1 MNLKTMKNKEIVI
14 ATGNQNKLRE
24 FKEMLE
30 PMGYN
35 VKSIKD
41 FENIPDIVENGKTFE
56 ENATIKATT
65 VSKALGL
72 PVFADDSGLVVPSIN
87 NEPGIYSARYAGDH
101 DDDANNAK
109 LLKRLGHSDD
119 RNAYFHTS
127 LVGVKPSG
135 EKIHVSGIVSGE
147 ILTEKR
153 GENGFGYDPLFYV
166 PSMHKT
172 MAEMTDDEKN
182 QISHRGRSLQKLKD
196 VINDWW

>member
-1 MNLKTMKNKEIVI
+1 MKNKEIVI

-87 NEPGIYSARYAGDH
+87 KEHQTRNILWSRKFINVDMITGNVEYHESDNW
-101 DDDANNAK
+101 DD
-109 LLKRLGHSDD
+109 
-119 RNAYFHTS
+119 
-127 LVGVKPSG
+127 
-135 EKIHVSGIVSGE
+135 
-147 ILTEKR
+147 
-153 GENGFGYDPLFYV
+153 
-166 PSMHKT
+166 
-172 MAEMTDDEKN
+172 
-182 QISHRGRSLQKLKD
+182 
-196 VINDWW
+196 